1 MQVAFEHMDQA
12 TDQATDDATGE
23 ATDQATGQAADR
35 AEPRRRDGGRAADAA
50 RIDELEAAV
59 EQVRKDLWTARDAV
73 IGAEAEAGALKVR
86 NRELEILIAQL
97 RDALAAQT
105 RWARLV
111 GKLTGNRYVSTLLT
125 RAKDV
130 LRPLLRP

>member
-1 MQVAFEHMDQA
+1 MDQA
-12 TDQATDDATGE
+12 TDQANDADATSRPAG
-23 ATDQATGQAADR
+23 
-35 AEPRRRDGGRAADAA
+35 DGAADAA
-50 RIDELEAAV
+50 RIDELEATV
-59 EQVRKDLWTARDAV
+59 EQLRKDLWTARDAA

-86 NRELEILIAQL
+86 NRELEVLVAQL

-111 GKLTGNRYVSTLLT
+111 GKLTGNRYVSTLIA